1 MNVCRSCGQPIV
13 WVKLKSG
20 KANPCD
26 PQKHS
31 ICTRWGKEMTIV
43 TEDGRVVSGTPVALE
58 NADATGYISHFATCP
73 NASKWRK
80 RG

>member
-1 MNVCRSCGQPIV
+1 MNECRSCGQPIV

-26 PQKHS
+26 PQLHS
-31 ICTRWGKEMTIV
+31 IKTGGRGMTLV
-43 TEDGRVVSGTPVALE
+43 TKDGRVVSGEPCGFDDG
-58 NADATGYISHFATCP
+58 ADESGYISHFATCP